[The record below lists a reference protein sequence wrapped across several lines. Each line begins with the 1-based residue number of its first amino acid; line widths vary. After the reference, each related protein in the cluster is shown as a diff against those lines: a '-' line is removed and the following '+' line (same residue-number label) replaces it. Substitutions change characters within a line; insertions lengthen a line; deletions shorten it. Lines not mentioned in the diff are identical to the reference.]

1 MHDEQNDVDYNLRK
15 AEEYGKKAGE
25 ATDPRMKAAFR
36 AIVREYLA
44 KARALDPDLVRKAGT
59 E

>member
-1 MHDEQNDVDYNLRK
+1 MHDEQKDMDYNLRK
-15 AEEYGKKAGE
+15 AVEYGKKAGE

-44 KARALDPDLVRKAGT
+44 KARALEPALVRKAGT

>member
-1 MHDEQNDVDYNLRK
+1 MHDEQNDVYYNLRK

>member
-36 AIVREYLA
+36 AVVRDYLA
-44 KARALDPDLVRKAGT
+44 RARALDPNLVHKAET
-59 E
+59 K

>member
-1 MHDEQNDVDYNLRK
+1 MRDEQKDLVFNLRK

-36 AIVREYLA
+36 AVVREYLA
-44 KARALDPDLVRKAGT
+44 KARALEPETPRKVVT

>member
-1 MHDEQNDVDYNLRK
+1 MPDEQKDVAYNLRK
-15 AEEYGKKAGE
+15 AEEYGKKAGA

-44 KARALDPDLVRKAGT
+44 KARALESRSGGKAGCG
-59 E
+59 

>member
-1 MHDEQNDVDYNLRK
+1 MRDEQKDLVFNLRK

-44 KARALDPDLVRKAGT
+44 KARALDPALVRKVGN